1 MPKFM
6 DNGEIREA
14 LLRGYDKVRWLDEAK
29 RLECHRPSILD
40 IRFDESHLS

>member
-1 MPKFM
+1 M

-29 RLECHRPSILD
+29 RLKSHRPSILD
-40 IRFDESHLS
+40 IRFDESHWT